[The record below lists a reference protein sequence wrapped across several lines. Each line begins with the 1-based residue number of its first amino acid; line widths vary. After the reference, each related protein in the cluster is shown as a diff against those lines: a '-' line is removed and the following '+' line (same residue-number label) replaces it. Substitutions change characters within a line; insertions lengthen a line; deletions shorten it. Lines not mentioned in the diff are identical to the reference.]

1 MLSYPGAGFP
11 TDLPRPQLYVSNLTG
26 FSNGAG
32 PIVGTVN
39 ENQLWGAVYGVLG
52 Q

>member
-1 MLSYPGAGFP
+1 MLTYSGNGQP
-11 TDLPRPQLYVSNLTG
+11 TDMPRPQLFVSNLTG

-32 PIVGTVN
+32 PIIGAVN